1 MNNQLTFGEMRQ
13 LTERFHQI
21 LGAAQCAKDRRLE
34 TLYFDVLKISES
46 TMCGA
51 ALEFAYAI
59 LQESDVL
66 AEKVYR
72 LLNEVS
78 V

>member
-34 TLYFDVLKISES
+34 TLYFDVLKIAES
-46 TMCGA
+46 TMCPL
-51 ALEFAYAI
+51 ALEFSYTIA
-59 LQESDVL
+59 LESDVL
-66 AEKVYR
+66 VEKIYKMYA
-72 LLNEVS
+72 
-78 V
+78 